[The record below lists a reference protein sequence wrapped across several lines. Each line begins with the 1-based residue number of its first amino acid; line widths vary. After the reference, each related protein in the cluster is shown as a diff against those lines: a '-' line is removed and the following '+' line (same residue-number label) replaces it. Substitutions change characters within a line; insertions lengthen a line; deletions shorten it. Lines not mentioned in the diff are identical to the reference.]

1 MYVHGP
7 ELFKVS
13 QYTDVM
19 HFKKYKTVKACISGT
34 MKDSWKILTD
44 LNSLGSRLGLKEIVS
59 SLKV

>member
-1 MYVHGP
+1 MDVHGP
-7 ELFKVS
+7 ELFEVS

-19 HFKKYKTVKACISGT
+19 HLKKYKTVKACISGT
-34 MKDSWKILTD
+34 TKDSWKILTD